1 MSKKWSIIVVVAVAL
16 AAAAVAAVLSGRSD
30 ATPNTPAA
38 SAPMTHAGHTSTA
51 AVDLR
56 IGLNR
61 LLGEHALLAID
72 ASRSGLTGNADFKA
86 VAASLDRNSVQIADA
101 IGSVYGK
108 QARNTFLNGKFLWRD
123 HIKFFVA
130 YTVALAKN
138 DKPGQKQAVS
148 NLQGYIAKQAN
159 FFSSA
164 TGLPSSALRS
174 ALTSHIT
181 QLKGQLDAYNAKNYV
196 KSERLAREAYHHMGM
211 TADTLAT
218 AIVKKFPQKF
228 DS

>member
-1 MSKKWSIIVVVAVAL
+1 MSKKWSIFAVVALAL
-16 AAAAVAAVLSGRSD
+16 AAAALAAVLSSRSD
-30 ATPNTPAA
+30 ATPSTPAA
-38 SAPMTHAGHTSTA
+38 APMTHSGHAGTA
-51 AVDLR
+51 AADLR
-56 IGLNR
+56 VGLNR

-72 ASRSGLTGNADFKA
+72 ASRSGLTGNPDFKA

-123 HIKFFVA
+123 HIRFFVA
-130 YTVALAKN
+130 YTVATAKS
-138 DKPGQKQAVS
+138 DKAGQKRAVS
-148 NLQGYIAKQAN
+148 YLQGYIAKQAN
-159 FFSSA
+159 FFASA

-174 ALTSHIT
+174 ALTAHIT
-181 QLKGQLDAYNAKNYV
+181 QLKGQLDAYKAKNYA

-211 TADTLAT
+211 TADTLTT
-218 AIVKKFPQKF
+218 AIVKEFPQKF